1 MVVKTGGSRTQRDVS
16 LTVKMIRFCHVSPG
30 ENFIIVSTITLFYF
44 KEINHDSEAVDL
56 YYAFS
61 ASYIFK
67 IIYLCI
73 QKHVYGLPS
82 SQIKSFQPYHFINNQ
97 FF

>member
-1 MVVKTGGSRTQRDVS
+1 MIVKQWIGI
-16 LTVKMIRFCHVSPG
+16 MHFP
-30 ENFIIVSTITLFYF
+30 
-44 KEINHDSEAVDL
+44 
-56 YYAFS
+56 

-82 SQIKSFQPYHFINNQ
+82 SQIKSFQPFHFINNQ
-97 FF
+97 FFKIRIWSMKSDSQLEVLNLNHRLTDTQAIVKI